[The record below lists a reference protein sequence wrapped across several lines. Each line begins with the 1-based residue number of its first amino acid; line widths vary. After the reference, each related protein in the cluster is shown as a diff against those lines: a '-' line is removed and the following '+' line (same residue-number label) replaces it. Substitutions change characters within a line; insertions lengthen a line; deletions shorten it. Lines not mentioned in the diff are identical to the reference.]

1 MIKEAKEY
9 LFGKAPI
16 LWFPDERTYIITE
29 CKAMPSA
36 VGMEFKTKP
45 KRNTVICVEK
55 GPEFRLF
62 KVVKIEDFPGGFILK
77 TPHLEAKF
85 LEV

>member
-1 MIKEAKEY
+1 MIQTIKE
-9 LFGKAPI
+9 FFWGKAPV
-16 LWFPDERTYIITE
+16 LWFPDERNYVITE

-36 VGMEFKTKP
+36 VGMEFKGKP
-45 KRNTVICVEK
+45 KPNTVICVEK

-62 KVVKIEDFPGGFILK
+62 KVVKIEDFTGGFILK